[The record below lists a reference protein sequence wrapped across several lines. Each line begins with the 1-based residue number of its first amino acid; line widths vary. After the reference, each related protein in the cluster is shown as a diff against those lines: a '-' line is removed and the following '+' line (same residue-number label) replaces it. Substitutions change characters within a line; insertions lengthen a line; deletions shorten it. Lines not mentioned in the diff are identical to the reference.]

1 MPTSAST
8 TNRSWTRC
16 CVAANVVP
24 WSFSSLTAFETC
36 PKRYKL
42 TKLEKKVVEPQ
53 TEATVH
59 GNEVHKALE
68 LATLGTK
75 PLEPKYKQY
84 IPIVEK
90 IRARPGKKLVEFKF
104 GLNKALQPTTFFGKD
119 VWVRGV
125 IDFGLL
131 TTKTGLALDWKGLAL
146 DTRLPTPTGWT
157 TMGEVAVGDELLGS
171 NGKPCRVVGKSA
183 VKNIDC
189 YQITFDD
196 GTKVTCDHEHL
207 WLVNGE
213 VLSTMAIRDSLKR
226 YGGNWRTV
234 LNASPVE
241 LPDAD
246 LPIHPYVLGLWL
258 GDGKHTSGE
267 MCSIDEWVWAKI
279 QDLGYEI
286 GGDISANDRSRSHT
300 IKNIRGHLTA
310 LGVLGNKHIPQQYL
324 RASMVQR
331 IHLVQGLFDSDGNA
345 NPTRKTAVF
354 TNTNERLS
362 DGVVELLAS
371 LGQRPSKASVIA
383 KGFGKT
389 AQVYPVEFRPQR
401 GFNPFSLP
409 RKAVRIDPNWGPGH
423 SYRRLIVA
431 VDAVPSVPT
440 QCVAVDSKDH
450 TYLCTEKFLVTH
462 NTGKPKSDADQLK
475 LFAGVMLRSYPY
487 LEKVSTGYVWLA
499 YNKVDTQTFT
509 QADAPEIWGEFASRV
524 HRMELALQNDDF
536 PPKPSG
542 LCRQW
547 CPVGRDLCEFCG
559 IA

>member
-1 MPTSAST
+1 MPG
-8 TNRSWTRC
+8 
-16 CVAANVVP
+16 NVVP
-24 WSFSSLTAFETC
+24 WSFSSLSSFEQC
-36 PKRYKL
+36 PKRYKA
-42 TKLEKKVVEPQ
+42 TKLDKIVTEPQ
-53 TEATVH
+53 TEATMH
-59 GNEVHKALE
+59 GNEVHAALE
-68 LATLGTK
+68 HATKGTK
-75 PLEPKYKQY
+75 PLPEKYKQY
-84 IPIVEK
+84 IPIVERITAK
-90 IRARPGKKLVEFKF
+90 PGKKLVEFKF
-104 GLNKALQPTTFFGKD
+104 GLTKGLQPTTFFAKD

-171 NGKPCRVVGKSA
+171 NGKPCKVVGKSA

-213 VLSTMAIRDSLKR
+213 VLSTTAIRDSFKR
-226 YGGNWRTV
+226 YGRNWRTV
-234 LNASPVE
+234 LNAAPVE

-267 MCSIDEWVWAKI
+267 MCKPDEWVWAKI

-286 GGDISANDRSRSHT
+286 GGDISADDRCRAHT
-300 IKNIRGHLTA
+300 IKGIRGHLTA
-310 LGVLGNKHIPQQYL
+310 LGVLANKHIPQQYL
-324 RASMVQR
+324 RASKAQR
-331 IHLVQGLFDSDGNA
+331 VHLLQGLFDADGNA
-345 NPTRKTAVF
+345 NPTRKSAVF

-362 DGVVELLAS
+362 DGVMELLAS
-371 LGQRPSKASVIA
+371 LGQRPNKSSVTA
-383 KGFGKT
+383 TVFGKT
-389 AQVYPVEFRPQR
+389 VQVYPVDFRPQL
-401 GFNPFSLP
+401 GINPFSLP
-409 RKAVRIDPNWGPGH
+409 RKSVRINPNWGPGH

-440 QCVAVDSKDH
+440 QCVSVDSEDH

-509 QADAPEIWGEFASRV
+509 QSDAPEIWGEFASRV
-524 HRMELALQNDDF
+524 HRMELALKNDDF
-536 PPKPSG
+536 PPRPSG
-542 LCRQW
+542 LCKAW
-547 CPVGRDLCEFCG
+547 CPLSHAQCEFSG
-559 IA
+559 KT